1 MVAAYALGKQR
12 CVERG
17 NLCEFQV
24 RENHIVIAW
33 GGVSG
38 AEGGRALA

>member
-12 CVERG
+12 CVWG

-33 GGVSG
+33 GGVLG
-38 AEGGRALA
+38 AEGGRAFA

>member
-12 CVERG
+12 CVGE

-38 AEGGRALA
+38 AEGGRAFA

>member
-1 MVAAYALGKQR
+1 MHLESRGV
-12 CVERG
+12 CVG
-17 NLCEFQV
+17 GDLCEFQV
-24 RENHIVIAW
+24 RENHVVIAW